1 MKISSKFEGEG
12 LKHVKSPQLRRM
24 GVKMWSPQH
33 WRKGD
38 NMESPFNWEGGGTHY
53 EKSQLW
59 MKGKCVENPLNWE
72 GGGTGDWGHNMKS
85 LNFEGEGQNMGSPP
99 YQNFDKLLAMMT
111 NEGGRETSVEAQ

>member
-38 NMESPFNWEGGGTHY
+38 NMESPFNWEGGGDTLWKVSTLN
-53 EKSQLW
+53 EGEMCGKSPQLR
-59 MKGKCVENPLNWE
+59 

-111 NEGGRETSVEAQ
+111 NEGSRETTVEAQ